1 MYTNTRIF
9 KKTKTFLSVATAIIT
24 STAVTTLLTSCSS
37 AKQSDIIDTG
47 GYDKEYGI
55 NDVTY
60 ARMEEDFKTLYKS
73 QLDEKKSSG
82 EIDDSAYNLNLST
95 FQNNLNS
102 VHASLYSDENKTLSY
117 TIRTNVLRDYA
128 RNNYGIRLSRQSNVS
143 LSVTI
148 SGIKNSIVDSVLLL
162 CKEYKIADTNKYR
175 ENAEAEFDILYT
187 EAKSKYAED
196 DVVSIVQYIQN
207 GMVGCFK
214 GICKELDCLAA
225 QQQLKDFIANYEI
238 NVKED
243 IDENYYWDKLLSK
256 YGEGG
261 KEISV
266 KDFNSIFTMTYEE
279 TDPQSSSSSYF
290 STTKKTKEFRND
302 LITGY
307 TLKPNN

>member
-1 MYTNTRIF
+1 MKLRLS
-9 KKTKTFLSVATAIIT
+9 KKTKTFLSVATALTT
-24 STAVTTLLTSCSS
+24 STAVTSLLTSCSS

-60 ARMEEDFKTLYKS
+60 KRMEEDFKTLYKS

-82 EIDDSAYNLNLST
+82 EIDDSIYNLNSIHT
-95 FQNNLNS
+95 
-102 VHASLYSDENKTLSY
+102 SLYSDENKTLSY

-143 LSVTI
+143 LSMTI
-148 SGIKNSIVDSVLLL
+148 SDIKNSIVDSVLLL

-175 ENAEAEFDILYT
+175 KNAEAEFEKLYT

-214 GICKELDCLAA
+214 GFCEELDVLIT
-225 QQQLKDFIANYEI
+225 QQQLKDFIGKYQI
-238 NVKED
+238 SVRKD
-243 IDENYYWDKLLSK
+243 ITENYYWDKLLSK

-261 KEISV
+261 
-266 KDFNSIFTMTYEE
+266 
-279 TDPQSSSSSYF
+279 
-290 STTKKTKEFRND
+290 
-302 LITGY
+302 
-307 TLKPNN
+307 

>member
-1 MYTNTRIF
+1 MKLKLS
-9 KKTKTFLSVATAIIT
+9 KKTKTFLSVATAIIA

-37 AKQSDIIDTG
+37 KESDIIDTG

-60 ARMEEDFKTLYKS
+60 ARMEEDFKSLYKS

-102 VHASLYSDENKTLSY
+102 IHASLYSDENKTLSY

-162 CKEYKIADTNKYR
+162 CKEYKIKDKKKYR
-175 ENAEAEFDILYT
+175 ENAETEFDKLYE
-187 EAKSKYAED
+187 EAIAEYGED
-196 DVVSIVQYIQN
+196 DVVSIVQYVKA

-238 NVKED
+238 SVKED
-243 IDENYYWDKLLSK
+243 IDENYC
-256 YGEGG
+256 
-261 KEISV
+261 
-266 KDFNSIFTMTYEE
+266 
-279 TDPQSSSSSYF
+279 
-290 STTKKTKEFRND
+290 
-302 LITGY
+302 
-307 TLKPNN
+307 

>member
-1 MYTNTRIF
+1 MRSNICIF
-9 KKTKTFLSVATAIIT
+9 KKTKTFLSVATAIIA

-55 NDVTY
+55 NDATY
-60 ARMEEDFKTLYKS
+60 KRMEEDFKTLYKS

-82 EIDDSAYNLNLST
+82 EIDDSTYNLNLST

-128 RNNYGIRLSRQSNVS
+128 RNNFGIRLSRQSNVS
-143 LSVTI
+143 LSVAI

-162 CKEYKIADTNKYR
+162 CKEYKIDDTNKYR
-175 ENAEAEFDILYT
+175 ENAEAEFEKLYA

-207 GMVGCFK
+207 GMVSCF
-214 GICKELDCLAA
+214 
-225 QQQLKDFIANYEI
+225 ANI
-238 NVKED
+238 NK
-243 IDENYYWDKLLSK
+243 
-256 YGEGG
+256 
-261 KEISV
+261 
-266 KDFNSIFTMTYEE
+266 
-279 TDPQSSSSSYF
+279 
-290 STTKKTKEFRND
+290 
-302 LITGY
+302 
-307 TLKPNN
+307 

>member
-1 MYTNTRIF
+1 MRLKLS
-9 KKTKTFLSVATAIIT
+9 KKTKTFLSVATAIIA
-24 STAVTTLLTSCSS
+24 STAVTTLLRSCSS
-37 AKQSDIIDTG
+37 AKESDIIDTG

-60 ARMEEDFKTLYKS
+60 KRMEEDFKTLYKS
-73 QLDEKKSSG
+73 QLDQKRDEG
-82 EIDDSAYNLNLST
+82 EIEEDEYNLNLST
-95 FQNNLNS
+95 FQNKLNS
-102 VHASLYSDENKTLSY
+102 IHTSLYSDENKTLSY

-148 SGIKNSIVDSVLLL
+148 SGIKNSIVNSILLL
-162 CKEYKIADTNKYR
+162 CKEYKIADDDTNNYR
-175 ENAEAEFDILYT
+175 KNAEAEFEKLYT

-243 IDENYYWDKLLSK
+243 IDENYY
-256 YGEGG
+256 
-261 KEISV
+261 
-266 KDFNSIFTMTYEE
+266 
-279 TDPQSSSSSYF
+279 
-290 STTKKTKEFRND
+290 
-302 LITGY
+302 
-307 TLKPNN
+307 

>member
-1 MYTNTRIF
+1 MKIKLS
-9 KKTKTFLSVATAIIT
+9 KKSKTFLSVATAIIA

-60 ARMEEDFKTLYKS
+60 ARMEDDFKTLYKS

-82 EIDDSAYNLNLST
+82 EIDDSTYSLNLST

-143 LSVTI
+143 LSVAI
-148 SGIKNSIVDSVLLL
+148 SSIKGSIINSVLLL

-175 ENAEAEFDILYT
+175 ENAEAEFEKLYA

-207 GMVGCFK
+207 GMVSCFAN
-214 GICKELDCLAA
+214 INKELDALIT
-225 QQQLKDFIANYEI
+225 QQQLKDFIGKYQI
-238 NVKED
+238 SVRKD
-243 IDENYYWDKLLSK
+243 ITENYY
-256 YGEGG
+256 
-261 KEISV
+261 
-266 KDFNSIFTMTYEE
+266 
-279 TDPQSSSSSYF
+279 
-290 STTKKTKEFRND
+290 
-302 LITGY
+302 
-307 TLKPNN
+307 

>member
-1 MYTNTRIF
+1 MKLKLS
-9 KKTKTFLSVATAIIT
+9 KKTKTFLSVATAIIA

-37 AKQSDIIDTG
+37 AKESDIIDTG

-82 EIDDSAYNLNLST
+82 EIDDSTYNLNLST

-143 LSVTI
+143 LPVAI
-148 SGIKNSIVDSVLLL
+148 SSIKGSIINSVLLL

-175 ENAEAEFDILYT
+175 ENAEAEFERLYA
-187 EAKSKYAED
+187 EAKSMYAED

-225 QQQLKDFIANYEI
+225 QQQLKDFINNYEI

-243 IDENYYWDKLLSK
+243 IDENYY
-256 YGEGG
+256 
-261 KEISV
+261 
-266 KDFNSIFTMTYEE
+266 
-279 TDPQSSSSSYF
+279 
-290 STTKKTKEFRND
+290 
-302 LITGY
+302 
-307 TLKPNN
+307 

>member
-1 MYTNTRIF
+1 MKIKLS
-9 KKTKTFLSVATAIIT
+9 KKSKTFLSVATAIIA

-73 QLDEKKSSG
+73 QLDQKRDEG
-82 EIDDSAYNLNLST
+82 EIEEDEYNLNLST
-95 FQNNLNS
+95 FQNKLNS
-102 VHASLYSDENKTLSY
+102 IHTSLYSDENKTLSY

-143 LSVTI
+143 LSVAI

-225 QQQLKDFIANYEI
+225 QQQLKDFTANYEI

-243 IDENYYWDKLLSK
+243 IDENYY
-256 YGEGG
+256 
-261 KEISV
+261 
-266 KDFNSIFTMTYEE
+266 
-279 TDPQSSSSSYF
+279 
-290 STTKKTKEFRND
+290 
-302 LITGY
+302 
-307 TLKPNN
+307 